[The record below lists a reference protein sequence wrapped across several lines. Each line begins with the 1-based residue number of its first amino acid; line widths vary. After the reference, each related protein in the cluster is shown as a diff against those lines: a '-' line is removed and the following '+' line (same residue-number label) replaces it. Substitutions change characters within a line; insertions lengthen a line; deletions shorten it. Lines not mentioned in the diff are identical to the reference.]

1 MKKRW
6 KNLKDQYRKELKKI
20 PTPRS
25 GDPGDNI
32 QSTWQFFQQMNFLRF
47 EILPDNSDTNLTTVD
62 CQLPNTSMSS
72 PCIETNSSDSV
83 IRESDINLCSPTD
96 SVNAQELTS
105 PSVGDDEVRTTNTPL
120 SINTA
125 SSSSSSRSLKR
136 KTANDIRMEMLE
148 LEKKRLLLLE
158 KDLQQNSNANQ
169 SGESKSE
176 DYYYLMSL
184 LPQME
189 SFTPLQ
195 KFNVRNRINQV
206 MMEEIHNSMFGDPY
220 RGNSSSSWSHGYRTQ
235 TPE

>member
-125 SSSSSSRSLKR
+125 SSSSRSLKR

-220 RGNSSSSWSHGYRTQ
+220 RGNSSSSWSHGYRRQ